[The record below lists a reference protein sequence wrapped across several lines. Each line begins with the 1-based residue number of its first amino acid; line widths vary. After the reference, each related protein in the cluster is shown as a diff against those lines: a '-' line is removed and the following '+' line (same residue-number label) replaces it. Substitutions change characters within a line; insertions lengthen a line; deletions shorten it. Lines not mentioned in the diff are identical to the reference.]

1 MTARRLAKMS
11 EAIREV
17 VSMAIL
23 TEVKDP
29 RVRDVTVTHVE
40 VAPDMRSATVH
51 VSVMGDDKQQRLCL
65 YGLESSTGYLQ
76 RKVGDRVQTR
86 YTPKLHFELDL
97 GVKKSIEIARILREV
112 LPSEAPPRPSDAE
125 GFEDDDLTE
134 NETDDSTDELA
145 LGEDDSDDDGSDVD
159 NSDEDRGDGKPSA
172 VP

>member
-1 MTARRLAKMS
+1 MTTRRLAKMS

-40 VAPDMRSATVH
+40 VAPDMRTATVH

-86 YTPKLHFELDL
+86 YTPKLRFELDM

-112 LPSEAPPRPSDAE
+112 LPGDTARGASDEDAVIVDAVEDEASLGDDDAE
-125 GFEDDDLTE
+125 LNNSGEDHSD
-134 NETDDSTDELA
+134 
-145 LGEDDSDDDGSDVD
+145 EDDSDENAGDDERP
-159 NSDEDRGDGKPSA
+159 NRH
-172 VP
+172 